1 MGALPVMSHNHQKKI
16 AVINDFSGFG
26 RCSVAVALPII
37 SAMRVQCCPLPTA
50 IFSNHTGF
58 ESYFWTDYTDHMAD
72 YAREWQKLDLRF
84 NGIATGFLGSI
95 RQIDLVEDFLQRFG
109 GGAAVLVD
117 PVMGDYGALYATYT
131 PELAR
136 GMARLVRYA
145 TILTPNLT
153 EACVLTGSPYRANP
167 SEAELLDMCRQ
178 LHAMGPEKIV
188 ISGLDFGGDLGN
200 FVYQADLPPQLL
212 RTKKVGDYRSGTG
225 DVFSAILSADA
236 VNGVPF
242 LQSVEKAAAF
252 ISHALART
260 IELDIP
266 RTDGIAFEEVLG
278 ELIPRE

>member
-1 MGALPVMSHNHQKKI
+1 MSHNHQKKI

-37 SAMRVQCCPLPTA
+37 SAMKVQCCPLPTA

-72 YAREWQKLDLRF
+72 YAGEWKKLDLRF

-95 RQIDLVEDFLQRFG
+95 HQIDLVEEFLRQFDG
-109 GGAAVLVD
+109 DGTIVLVD

-136 GMARLVRYA
+136 GMARLVQYA

-153 EACVLTGSPYRANP
+153 EACVLTGTEYHANP
-167 SEAELLDMCRQ
+167 CEGELLAMCRQ
-178 LHAMGPEKIV
+178 LHEMGPEKIV
-188 ISGLDFGGDLGN
+188 ISGLDFGGELGN
-200 FVYQADLPPQLL
+200 FVYQAGQPHQLL
-212 RTKKVGDYRSGTG
+212 RSKKVGDYRSGTG

-242 LQSVEKAAAF
+242 VRSVEKAAAF

-278 ELIPRE
+278 ELIP